1 VGPGAKAAWRH
12 PLFAPLC
19 VAARF
24 ACAGLAALRALLAIL
39 DAVEVLPAPLIDRVT
54 RGRADPDTVLGRFL
68 QWLADRGV
76 EPYPAQEEAFL
87 ELLAGRHVILGTP
100 TGSGK
105 TLVAALLHFR
115 ALCEWQRSF
124 YTCPTKALASEKFF
138 WMCEE
143 FGAENVGMLTGDAS
157 INADAPILCC
167 TTEILSNMALR
178 RGAATPAPYVVMDEF
193 HYYADRSRGTAWQ
206 IPLLVL
212 SKTQF
217 LLMSATLGDTSD
229 IARRLHGRSGREV
242 REIVSEDRPVP
253 LDFSYSAT
261 PLHRTVEQLL
271 EQGKAPIYIVHFT
284 QREAA
289 ETAQALTSAQIS
301 SRAERARIGE
311 AIGDFRFDTPYGRD
325 LSRFLRFGVGVH
337 HAGLLPKHRLL
348 VEQLAQKG
356 LLKVICGTDTLG
368 VGVNIPIRTVLFARL
383 CKYDG
388 EKVGIL
394 TAREFRQIAG
404 RAGRRGFDDR
414 GSVVCQAPERTI
426 ARAGKAA
433 KGKGGSG
440 SPQRGRPDRRP
451 GANVT
456 WNEATFRRLI
466 HQAPEPM
473 RSSFRVTHGVMVNVL
488 QRDPGLHDGSG
499 YPALIDLIDRSHETS
514 TRKHRLRREAAR
526 IFRSLHRA
534 GILETEREPGRAGR
548 RVRVGADLQEDFS
561 LDHALSLYLVDAL
574 TAFDRDSETYSL
586 DVLTLVESILEN
598 PMAILIQQER
608 HAREEL
614 LQKLKAQGVPFE
626 ERIEQLD
633 RVHYP
638 QPNAE
643 LIRATFEVF
652 VEHHPWVE
660 SEEIRPKSIAR
671 EMVETYAS
679 FVDYVRLYG
688 IARIEGT
695 LLRYLGDV
703 YRTLAQN
710 VPAQAKTE
718 GVYDVQ
724 AFFRT
729 LLERVDRS
737 LLHEWE
743 SLRFPDRV
751 RAAETQLP
759 EPAAAEPDLA
769 RDPRAFAARIRA
781 ELHGL
786 VRALSQRDYAEATL
800 CVAQRPDDVWDEA
813 RFERALEPFYASYP
827 EIVFTPRARLASWTR
842 IEPTGHGRWDV
853 SQVLLDPSDDNFW
866 CVEGEVDLSGD
877 APEGPLF
884 RLRRIGT

>member
-1 VGPGAKAAWRH
+1 MGVS
-12 PLFAPLC
+12 
-19 VAARF
+19 
-24 ACAGLAALRALLAIL
+24 
-39 DAVEVLPAPLIDRVT
+39 PAPLIDRVP
-54 RGRADPDTVLGRFL
+54 RGRADADLILGRFL
-68 QWLADRGV
+68 EWLADRGI

-124 YTCPTKALASEKFF
+124 YTSPTKALASEKFF

-193 HYYADRSRGTAWQ
+193 HYYGDRTRGSAWQ

-212 SKTQF
+212 SRTQF

-229 IARRLHGRSGREV
+229 IARRLHGRTGREV
-242 REIVSEDRPVP
+242 REILSEQRPVP
-253 LDFSYSAT
+253 LDFSYSST

-271 EQGKAPIYIVHFT
+271 EAGKAPVYIVHFT

-289 ETAQALTSAQIS
+289 EQAQALTSAQIA
-301 SRAERARIGE
+301 SRAERDRIAE

-348 VEQLAQKG
+348 VEQLAQRG

-383 CKYDG
+383 AKYDG

-404 RAGRRGFDDR
+404 RAGRRGFDEL
-414 GSVVCQAPERTI
+414 GSVVCQAPERTQ
-426 ARAGKAA
+426 GKPGKG
-433 KGKGGSG
+433 KGKGGA
-440 SPQRGRPDRRP
+440 PQRGRPDRGPR
-451 GANVT
+451 GRATVS
-456 WNEATFRRLI
+456 WDERTFRRLI
-466 HQAPEPM
+466 HQPPEPL
-473 RSSFRVTHGVMVNVL
+473 RSSFRITHGVMVNVL
-488 QRDPGLHDGSG
+488 QRDPDLADGAG
-499 YPALIDLIDRSHETS
+499 YPAVIDLIDRSHETN

-534 GILETEREPGRAGR
+534 GIVETEREPGRAGR

-561 LDHALSLYLVDAL
+561 LDHALSLYLVDAVA
-574 TAFDRDSETYSL
+574 AFDREEETYAL

-598 PMAILIQQER
+598 PMNILIQQER
-608 HAREEL
+608 RAREL
-614 LQKLKAQGVPFE
+614 LLAELKAQGVPFE

-633 RVHYP
+633 KVRYP

-643 LIRATFEVF
+643 LIRATFEIF
-652 VEHHPWVE
+652 AEQHPWVE

-671 EMVETYAS
+671 EMVESYAS

-703 YRTLAQN
+703 YRTLVQN
-710 VPAQAKTE
+710 VPAQAKND

-729 LLERVDRS
+729 MLERVDRS

-751 RAAETQLP
+751 RVEEQPAALP
-759 EPAAAEPDLA
+759 EPDLV
-769 RDPRAFAARIRA
+769 RDPRAFAARVRA

-786 VRALSQRDYAEATL
+786 VRALSQADYAEAAL
-800 CVAQRPDDVWDEA
+800 CIAQDPDDPWDEA
-813 RFERALEPFYASYP
+813 RFQAALAPFYESYA
-827 EIVFTPRARLASWTR
+827 EIVFTPRARLSSWTR
-842 IEPTGHGRWDV
+842 IEPASAARSGADRREGGTGPSRWEV
-853 SQVLLDPSDDNFW
+853 SQVLLDPADDNFW
-866 CVEGEVDLSGD
+866 CLEGEVDLTGGI
-877 APEGPLF
+877 PEGPLF
-884 RLRRIGT
+884 RMRRIGT